1 MSLVSLLT
9 NREKNNNNKFVYG
22 VANGLKTSLLHVQ
35 YYDFF
40 LQFFLYVTFFFLAQL
55 HQRHDLLPP

>member
-35 YYDFF
+35 YYEFF
-40 LQFFLYVTFFFLAQL
+40 TIFLYVTFFFS
-55 HQRHDLLPP
+55 

>member
-40 LQFFLYVTFFFLAQL
+40 TIFLYVTFFFLAQL